1 MEPEERT
8 ERGERILDAACE
20 LLLAWGYR
28 RVTTDEIA
36 RRANVGK
43 GTVYLHWKTKDAL
56 LLAVVLRAKSCD
68 HARQLARLRADHRNI
83 LPSRLLR
90 WALLDFMEDPVL
102 RAVYLDDSD
111 VLGRLNEVAKKEM
124 AELVAESIQT
134 LRTQLTTLREHG
146 LVKEDLSVD
155 QQMYA
160 CMSIAAGFFQAEAL
174 YPEYSPDRAEDRADV
189 LCHTVRTTLETHT
202 DPDPRLIAAAAP
214 TIIALYQRLEELSRQ
229 EVRRQLRP

>member
-1 MEPEERT
+1 MEAAERT
-8 ERGERILDAACE
+8 ERGERILDAACD

-43 GTVYLHWKTKDAL
+43 GTVYLHWKNKDAL
-56 LLAVVLRAKSCD
+56 LLAVVLRAKCAD
-68 HARQLARLRADHRNI
+68 HQRQLARMRADNRNI

-90 WALLDFMEDPVL
+90 WALLDFMDDPVL

-111 VLGRLNEVAKKEM
+111 VLGRLNEIAKKEL
-124 AELVAESIQT
+124 AELMAAGTQS
-134 LRTQLTTLREHG
+134 LRAQLSVLREHR
-146 LVKEDLSVD
+146 LVREDLSVD

-160 CMSIAAGFFQAEAL
+160 CMAIAAGFFQAEVL
-174 YPEYSPDRAEDRADV
+174 FPERAPGRPEERADV
-189 LCHTVRTTLETHT
+189 LCHTIRTTLETHA

-214 TIIALYQRLEELSRQ
+214 GIIAHYQRLEELSRQ
-229 EVRRQLRP
+229 EVRRQLRQ